1 MTRTAE
7 GCQTSQQVLLV
18 KFDTGR
24 VEKLSQFI
32 NKGTFAMMRL
42 LGGNVTPH

>member
-1 MTRTAE
+1 VPD
-7 GCQTSQQVLLV
+7 QQVLLV

-32 NKGTFAMMRL
+32 NKGTFTMMGFAAKVGRTSAN
-42 LGGNVTPH
+42 GAK